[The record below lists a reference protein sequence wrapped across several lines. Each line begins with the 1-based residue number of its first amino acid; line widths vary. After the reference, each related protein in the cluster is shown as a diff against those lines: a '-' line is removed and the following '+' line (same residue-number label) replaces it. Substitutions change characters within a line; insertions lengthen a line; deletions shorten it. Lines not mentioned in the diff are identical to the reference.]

1 VGETKRTKVGHIFER
16 AKRARKHV
24 RHFRD
29 KNEYRIHNIMHRLAQ
44 TNLYSLPTTYCT
56 YHNSTRM
63 IASSSPTPLFT
74 RLMYVALVALN
85 CHVAVNAFSTRSAAT
100 LASRQLPTRTR
111 ASWFVTQL
119 SESVVKS
126 MDGDSVNVEHSIIDS
141 SVSVDT
147 GSRFLSSLPSV
158 SREQLGD
165 PVDRRIL
172 STALPSMLNMA
183 VVPIVNSVDTFWV
196 GRLGV
201 TLALAGQSA
210 ANQAFF
216 SLFFLVSFLPTITAP
231 LVAAAVGSGD
241 MEEARN
247 KVCEAMF
254 LANFLGLIG
263 TVMLV
268 GFPQTSLGLVL
279 SQDSAAMAYA
289 VPYLRFRAISMIP
302 ALISSTGFASY
313 RGLLNTVTPLK
324 VSLATNLFNLV
335 ADPLLIFGLPF
346 GPFRALKGMGV
357 SGAAIATAAAESLSG
372 MVYLRLLIRR
382 KLVSISQVFKVPA
395 WNSIKTIVQG
405 GSAMLLF
412 QLVLN
417 VAFLTAARRVQAM
430 DPTGVS
436 AAAYGIVMQIYS
448 IGVVCHLGIKASA
461 ATLVPSERITKGD
474 DAARQMADKIFVW
487 GSILGVFLGIA
498 QMALLPVLIP
508 LFTTIPE
515 VREATRVP
523 ALISSLIQFV
533 NGPLFAGEGVMVG
546 LGTFKAL
553 TSCTILGAGLM
564 VSCLCSPLGKSLNGV
579 FISLA
584 AFNVIQAAAMVFHHL
599 KMGPLKRSKEKMA

>member
-1 VGETKRTKVGHIFER
+1 
-16 AKRARKHV
+16 
-24 RHFRD
+24 
-29 KNEYRIHNIMHRLAQ
+29 
-44 TNLYSLPTTYCT
+44 
-56 YHNSTRM
+56 
-63 IASSSPTPLFT
+63 
-74 RLMYVALVALN
+74 
-85 CHVAVNAFSTRSAAT
+85 
-100 LASRQLPTRTR
+100 
-111 ASWFVTQL
+111 
-119 SESVVKS
+119 
-126 MDGDSVNVEHSIIDS
+126 MDADDVNVEHSITHDLVGVETS
-141 SVSVDT
+141 
-147 GSRFLSSLPSV
+147 SRFLSSLPSV

-165 PVDRRIL
+165 SVDRRIL

-231 LVAAAVGSGD
+231 LVATAVGSGD

-254 LANFLGLIG
+254 LSNLLGLFG
-263 TVMLV
+263 TIMLV

-279 SQDSAAMAYA
+279 SKDSAAMAYA
-289 VPYLRFRAISMIP
+289 VPYLRFRALSMIP

-335 ADPLLIFGLPF
+335 ADPLMIFGLPV
-346 GPFRALKGMGV
+346 GPFRALKGLGV

-372 MVYLRLLIRR
+372 LVYLRLLIRR
-382 KLVSISQVFKVPA
+382 KLVSISQVLKVPA
-395 WNSIKTIVQG
+395 WKSIKTIVQG
-405 GSAMLLF
+405 GSAMLMF
-412 QLVLN
+412 QLALN
-417 VAFLTAARRVQAM
+417 IAFLTAARRVQAM

-448 IGVVCHLGIKASA
+448 IGLVCHLGIKASA
-461 ATLVPSERITKGD
+461 ATLVPSERSTKGD

-515 VREATRVP
+515 VREAIKVP

-553 TSCTILGAGLM
+553 TSCTILGTGVM
-564 VSCLCSPLGKSLNGV
+564 VSCICSPLGKSLNGIL
-579 FISLA
+579 ISLA

-599 KMGPLKRSKEKMA
+599 KLGPLKRSKEKMA